1 MMDIE
6 GFLIPLE
13 AKKALIVSDSDWG
26 IEELEGLLV
35 TLGGE
40 PIGENKSEKMKVVI
54 RKIDAGSYLG
64 KGKISEIAN
73 ILTAKNLD
81 LLLLDFDLSPSQMK
95 TIEKLVKKLVLDR
108 SGIILEIF
116 NRHAKTKEA
125 KLQVELAR
133 LEYFM
138 PRLTNMW
145 THFERQ
151 SGSGGGALKGKGM
164 GEKQIEVDR
173 RLVKDRMN
181 FIRKKLLEVDKS
193 RKLQRAKRDQLMKVA
208 LVGYTNAGKSTLLN
222 KLTHSD
228 VLVEDALFA
237 TLDASV
243 RMLNPKSRPLI
254 LAIDTVGFIDRLP
267 HGLVASFRSTL
278 SSVLEADLLLHV
290 IDASSEEYKRHFK
303 VTMEVLKEL
312 EADKIPM
319 QLVFNKIDSLNL
331 AKVEDKEKFQ
341 QLKVWA
347 TGLTRNQGMLPPV
360 YLSALVPNDVEHL
373 REVILKFFDTKM
385 IDYEFIIPYEDGKLF
400 AKVHECCRLITQK
413 TTEKGTFVKVMT
425 LPEFAEQL
433 NLNKYKV

>member
-6 GFLIPLE
+6 GFLIPLD

-40 PIGENKSEKMKVVI
+40 PIGENKSESMKVVI
-54 RKIDAGSYLG
+54 RKIDPGSYLG
-64 KGKISEIAN
+64 KGKLSEIAN
-73 ILTAKNLD
+73 ILEAKSYD
-81 LLLLDFDLSPSQMK
+81 LLLIDFDLSPSQMK
-95 TIEKLVKKLVLDR
+95 TIEKIVKKLVLDR

-181 FIRKKLLEVDKS
+181 FIRKKLTEVEKS
-193 RKLQRAKRDQLMKVA
+193 RKQQRSKRDQLMKVA

-290 IDASSEEYKRHFK
+290 IDASSTEYKRHFE
-303 VTMEVLKEL
+303 VTMDVLKEL
-312 EADKIPM
+312 EADQIPM
-319 QLVFNKIDSLNL
+319 QLVFNKTDLLEKKN
-331 AKVEDKEKFQ
+331 VEQFQ
-341 QLKVWA
+341 QLKIWA
-347 TGLTRNQGMLPPV
+347 TGVTRNSSLPPPIFM
-360 YLSALVPNDVEHL
+360 SSFQTKDVDHL
-373 REVILKFFDTKM
+373 REMILKFFESMMQT
-385 IDYEFIIPYEDGKLF
+385 YEFVIPFEDGKMF
-400 AKVHECCRLITQK
+400 AKVHECCRIVSHK
-413 TTEKGTFVKVMT
+413 AIEKGTFVKVKT
-425 LPEFAEQL
+425 IPEFAEQL
-433 NLNKYKV
+433 NFQRYKV